1 MSWFQLFLIMFMFM
15 LFFIYSLFTPNK
27 FIPFSSVPF
36 PYLPISFSLIWT
48 EHLSMFHLPKQSA
61 KPTTKNSNKSYTIN
75 HSEIRKKPN
84 INQIKYEIEFI
95 LKRSNNPLSIN
106 I

>member
-1 MSWFQLFLIMFMFM
+1 
-15 LFFIYSLFTPNK
+15 
-27 FIPFSSVPF
+27 
-36 PYLPISFSLIWT
+36 
-48 EHLSMFHLPKQSA
+48 MFHLPKQSA